1 MARQNAPVR
10 MGGVSAK
17 YIHNHWG
24 DGMAEWIFVH
34 NEAEGLPPK
43 VVQLIDGL
51 RAAEAILALLALI
64 ALPFTRGIP
73 TVQPGSQVKPRPSPA

>member
-24 DGMAEWIFVH
+24 DGMAK
-34 NEAEGLPPK
+34 AT
-43 VVQLIDGL
+43 
-51 RAAEAILALLALI
+51 AA
-64 ALPFTRGIP
+64 TGK
-73 TVQPGSQVKPRPSPA
+73 QPSPPPLARRGSAAARLFRR